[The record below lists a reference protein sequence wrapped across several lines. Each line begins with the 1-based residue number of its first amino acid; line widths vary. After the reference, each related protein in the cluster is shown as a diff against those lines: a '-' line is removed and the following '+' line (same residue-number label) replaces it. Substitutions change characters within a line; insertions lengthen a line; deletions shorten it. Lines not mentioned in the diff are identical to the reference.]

1 MKRNLRAEAF
11 LNALRITHNISTAE
25 LSQLCAD
32 MGLMIPKES
41 FLDKLLYY
49 YDNEREEYYRNV
61 FNL

>member
-1 MKRNLRAEAF
+1 MQTNAATIDPTVENMKK
-11 LNALRITHNISTAE
+11 RIQH
-25 LSQLCAD
+25 L
-32 MGLMIPKES
+32 PKES